1 MIRGWSL
8 FMGDLWTCIANLSL
22 LTLCNPILTPPDFYA
37 LIFSIPPLIP
47 MHWNLFLF
55 DYYVMRLYPS
65 LIIMYWN
72 FVPLDQKIK
81 YSNNIII
88 LCIYAYKAY
97 IILTFLH
104 SNVVPLLTLYAQ
116 ILLPPLTLCTQ
127 FCPPLDFVHSNVVL
141 PQLGALEFCPS

>member
-1 MIRGWSL
+1 MVIIYGW
-8 FMGDLWTCIANLSL
+8 FMDVHCKFVPLNSMQS
-22 LTLCNPILTPPDFYA
+22 NFTPPDFYA

-127 FCPPLDFVHSNVVL
+127 FCPPLTLCIQMLSSLN
-141 PQLGALEFCPS
+141 